1 MRKAGT
7 ALRLYSFVTCIVL
20 AVVAVV
26 FMVLAVTSDAA
37 HRGAF
42 IALGIVWAAMAAGGI
57 GLMVALERRRR
68 ASGQDEPT
76 GRHDRPEG

>member
-1 MRKAGT
+1 MRESRS

-20 AVVAVV
+20 AVVALV
-26 FMVLAVTSDAA
+26 FMVLAITSDPA

-42 IALGIVWAAMAAGGI
+42 IALGIIWAAMAGGAI

-68 ASGQDEPT
+68 ASGQDVPT
-76 GRHDRPEG
+76 GRPDRPEG